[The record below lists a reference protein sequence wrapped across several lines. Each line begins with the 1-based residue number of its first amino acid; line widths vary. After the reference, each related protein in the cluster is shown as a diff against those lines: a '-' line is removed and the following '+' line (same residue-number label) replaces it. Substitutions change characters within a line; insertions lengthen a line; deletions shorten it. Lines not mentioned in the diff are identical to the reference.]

1 MTRMRTTITRK
12 PCGLLNRFS
21 SENSHIVAKN
31 GDSITDDFRR
41 NYEKTYFGNG
51 GFGIWICVRADE
63 GRVAKESRRDERGH
77 FQVAKRDAGQ
87 ERASRVFFARN
98 NSGEHLKLYKA
109 TGREL
114 KGKIALKVIF
124 EDRNTQYLDHAM
136 LSDLAKETNGTF
148 IDSVY
153 FSSARGTAQGSL
165 AMAKEHGW
173 DKVAPCEI
181 IDKDGD
187 MDLPVRNG
195 NILKYFRVGKGFEK
209 YDGAIAVMLFKPH
222 YLPQYD
228 GMTKALS
235 IPFGSLSGK
244 AILHSGGESNAPR
257 YPGNGGEKFKLAVA
271 DATKAANDAKP
282 WVYINVLA
290 DICVDD
296 SCSDAK
302 PFGNIGVLAS
312 TDPVAIDRAACDM
325 TFGQG
330 TDAQVAAWE
339 KRHGVDVV
347 LNAAEKI
354 GAGKQKY
361 RIVEVR

>member
-1 MTRMRTTITRK
+1 MKKLILAMAALAFGFAFAQTKGASQRNLAPTNIDISKLRNATQDKNAPTVYFSREIT
-12 PCGLLNRFS
+12 P
-21 SENSHIVAKN
+21 A
-31 GDSITDDFRR
+31 SI
-41 NYEKTYFGNG
+41 
-51 GFGIWICVRADE
+51 
-63 GRVAKESRRDERGH
+63 
-77 FQVAKRDAGQ
+77 
-87 ERASRVFFARN
+87 
-98 NSGEHLKLYKA
+98 LKLYKA

-124 EDRNTQYLDHAM
+124 EDRNTQYLDPAM

-153 FSSARGTAQGSL
+153 FSSARGTVQGSL

-173 DKVAPCEI
+173 DEVASCEI

-187 MDLPVRNG
+187 MDLPVRNS

-282 WVYINVLA
+282 
-290 DICVDD
+290 
-296 SCSDAK
+296 
-302 PFGNIGVLAS
+302 FGNIGVLAS

-330 TDAQVAAWE
+330 TGAQAAAWE

-354 GAGKQKY
+354 GAGKQNY